1 MGSKEKQ
8 GTPKV
13 AFVFPGPLTKVPPA
27 SAGSRARKRGGP
39 ESVMIKNKRH
49 RKVAFVFLGLLT
61 KVPPVTIFDQKNT
74 TRTHFVHKPMINFQ
88 TMNET

>member
-1 MGSKEKQ
+1 MAQK
-8 GTPKV
+8 
-13 AFVFPGPLTKVPPA
+13 
-27 SAGSRARKRGGP
+27 
-39 ESVMIKNKRH
+39 KNKRH